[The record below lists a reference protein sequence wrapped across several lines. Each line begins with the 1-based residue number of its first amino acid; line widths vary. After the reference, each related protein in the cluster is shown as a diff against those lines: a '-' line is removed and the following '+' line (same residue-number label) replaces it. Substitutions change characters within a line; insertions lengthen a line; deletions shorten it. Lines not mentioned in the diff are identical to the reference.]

1 MLCITVNINKE
12 LLVAQTISLQQSQR
26 SQSGIWFFEFAK
38 AEGLQFARGALDTFP
53 IVHRA
58 TLHQNLSHQRISG
71 FFGNVSNKYSNRR
84 SDWGFLDWDNSV
96 LYIVCLLE
104 WIIFICTIYYRLS
117 WLIFKKD

>member
-26 SQSGIWFFEFAK
+26 SQSGIGFFEFAK
-38 AEGLQFARGALDTFP
+38 AKGLQLARGALDTLP